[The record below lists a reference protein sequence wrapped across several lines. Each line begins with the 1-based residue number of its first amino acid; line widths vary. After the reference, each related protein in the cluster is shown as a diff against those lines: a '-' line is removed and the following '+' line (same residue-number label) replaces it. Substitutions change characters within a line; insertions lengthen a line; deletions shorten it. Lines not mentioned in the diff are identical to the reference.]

1 MQEYFEANTKEKK
14 NYVPACMKRGAVL
27 TPPIYAHYMC
37 KWDWQRLTGRDV
49 STHGFEHADF
59 SCKRSPWVLTLFCQ
73 TPSSSFSP
81 CRKPAC
87 IKIIHGEGQ
96 AGERQEELP
105 EHRRVCVLDRTQ
117 QDLKDLYR
125 GGKYQREPVLHFEW
139 NQ

>member
-1 MQEYFEANTKEKK
+1 MDSSMQTFHA
-14 NYVPACMKRGAVL
+14 
-27 TPPIYAHYMC
+27 
-37 KWDWQRLTGRDV
+37 RDH
-49 STHGFEHADF
+49 HGC
-59 SCKRSPWVLTLFCQ
+59 SLSSVKL
-73 TPSSSFSP
+73 PSSSFSP